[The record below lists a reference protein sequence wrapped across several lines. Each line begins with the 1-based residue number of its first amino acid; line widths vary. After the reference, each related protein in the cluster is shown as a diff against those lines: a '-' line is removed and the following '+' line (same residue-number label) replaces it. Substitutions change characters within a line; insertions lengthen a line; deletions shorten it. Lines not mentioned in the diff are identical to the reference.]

1 MVIFDLVP
9 FALFQDLQ
17 SRKILSISTRNISR
31 FVKHFHLIKVDRRLL
46 TRFYSFSFII
56 CISSKHTVNNATFIN
71 RNLARILFAVAFLYS
86 YCMNMGE
93 LLFYLAVRLAK
104 SCRDFH
110 KLLLLKSL
118 GIISRFEELLSVRLN
133 RHFETRKIIF

>member
-1 MVIFDLVP
+1 MPL
-9 FALFQDLQ
+9 L
-17 SRKILSISTRNISR
+17 
-31 FVKHFHLIKVDRRLL
+31 HF
-46 TRFYSFSFII
+46 
-56 CISSKHTVNNATFIN
+56 CIN

-118 GIISRFEELLSVRLN
+118 GIISRFEEPLSLRLN
-133 RHFETRKIIF
+133 HFETRKIIF